1 MIFIETPVFTEEIL
15 QYLSDEEYKELQSI
29 LIVHPAAGDI
39 IQGSN
44 GLRKIRWKM
53 KGMGKRGGLRIIY
66 YWDVS
71 HDTLYMLLPYRKSV
85 QEDIDKETVKFLAN
99 LIKEYLE

>member
-1 MIFIETPVFTEEIL
+1 MVFIETPVFTEEIL

-29 LIVHPAAGDI
+29 LIVHPEAGVI

-53 KGMGKRGGLRIIY
+53 
-66 YWDVS
+66 
-71 HDTLYMLLPYRKSV
+71 
-85 QEDIDKETVKFLAN
+85 
-99 LIKEYLE
+99 